1 MSWQTTI
8 KDKVCLNSG
17 KRCLSAEEC
26 NALWMQRKRIFLLF
40 FCSLSL
46 HPIGSILYFYE
57 LLVLCALQKNVLQC
71 PREALRRSTPPFR
84 SLLVCSS
91 FFVPAVGVRWSFQ
104 LSNWITSSNSSQH
117 SEHDRSDSREDFW
130 EGRRAL
136 IVFFPLQVLPQSQ
149 MSLHETQAHKQHE
162 QRPTRPHKPS
172 ICLPLKAQV
181 SNSVAVIKKQTCIHP
196 RSPRSPNW
204 TPRKMRNHD
213 NNQIVM
219 WNH

>member
-1 MSWQTTI
+1 MTEVKEQERIYFLLFCAYTRCKDKVGLLSDELMSWQTTI

-104 LSNWITSSNSSQH
+104 LSNWITSSNSSLH

-136 IVFFPLQVLPQSQ
+136 IVFFPPTGASTIPNVSAWNTSAQTTRTKTNTSIQT
-149 MSLHETQAHKQHE
+149 LHLSPTQG
-162 QRPTRPHKPS
+162 S
-172 ICLPLKAQV
+172 GF
-181 SNSVAVIKKQTCIHP
+181 
-196 RSPRSPNW
+196 
-204 TPRKMRNHD
+204 
-213 NNQIVM
+213 
-219 WNH
+219 